1 MNVALVVVV
10 GTSNDTE
17 LGAMRQEH
25 TYLTFFKTLVKKIT
39 SIFVK
44 KIAFSSCRE
53 RFCWCLLFQ
62 ARKASPIYNFAF
74 TLFSSFQFICS
85 LFFQIIWIVL
95 LARAISKW
103 SGLRYYNIHNQIK
116 KELIYLLKKG
126 FCSDYYFE
134 HPSMSN
140 AAGEVIFLF
149 KAICCTESMHQC
161 MRRPV
166 NEGE

>member
-53 RFCWCLLFQ
+53 RFRWCLLFQ

-95 LARAISKW
+95 LARAIIKW
-103 SGLRYYNIHNQIK
+103 SGLRYYNIHSQIK
-116 KELIYLLKKG
+116 KAWIYLLKKA
-126 FCSDYYFE
+126 FVLTTILNILLCQMLLVLERLFSF
-134 HPSMSN
+134 SKQF
-140 AAGEVIFLF
+140 AARNPCINVCGG
-149 KAICCTESMHQC
+149 Q
-161 MRRPV
+161 
-166 NEGE
+166 